1 MWLLYFLATKR
12 SNYSNEA
19 TNLLANLKADFS
31 KTLAY
36 IVTHNRA
43 VNSLGIP
50 GHAKVIDMAVE
61 HHNLVIKTALRS
73 SGGSIPLHHLRVIS
87 LASQLL
93 RDAALLCDQ
102 EVHAPRVGT
111 RHTSTSAEKD
121 IQMMTSNLL
130 ASQVTCR
137 ISKRKLPS
145 NRHFTTPEKKGY
157 EVALSKQWI
166 AKFLSKTDLRIEDNQ
181 STEDHE
187 EIDSL
192 DDIQL

>member
-1 MWLLYFLATKR
+1 
-12 SNYSNEA
+12 
-19 TNLLANLKADFS
+19 
-31 KTLAY
+31 
-36 IVTHNRA
+36 
-43 VNSLGIP
+43 
-50 GHAKVIDMAVE
+50 MAVE

-73 SGGSIPLHHLRVIS
+73 SGGSITLHHLRVIS

-93 RDAALLCDQ
+93 HDAALLCDQ
-102 EVHAPRVGT
+102 EVHAPHVGT

-137 ISKRKLPS
+137 IPKRKLPS
-145 NRHFTTPEKKGY
+145 KRHFTTPEKKGY

-187 EIDSL
+187 EIDFL